1 MERPSTVSSVSPMAP
16 SSARRNGFTLVEL
29 LAVIMIIAM
38 LAGLLTPAVMKSMSS
53 SRAAAV
59 KAEIELLSTAL
70 MNYKNEYGSLPP
82 SDMRGLWSGGAVDR
96 THPAYKHLQRI
107 FPRISEVESNGVPN
121 PGNFSPYYFMSQM
134 SPAQALVFW
143 LQGYFDNPQYP
154 LTNNTQLVAATPRAG
169 TATAN
174 RNKLFDFDESRL
186 LAATAY
192 WPAAPFVLP
201 FNPVS
206 SQEFF
211 TRNAANLAGNAFARD
226 YPVYFPGQANTGLPY
241 VYFSSSS
248 YSTSPTANVTSAV
261 GNSRDLYYTA
271 IGNGNTTAIAPYFNS
286 SNCTVNPSQQSWA
299 QLHMNP
305 DTFQLI
311 AAGADGTYGNLV
323 SGFPSDCALT
333 PLTSPL
339 QPFPNSSQQ
348 IGPFTSVQNKDGTNP
363 GHEDN
368 ITNFAIGRLKEAA
381 ERLSQ

>member
-1 MERPSTVSSVSPMAP
+1 M
-16 SSARRNGFTLVEL
+16 
-29 LAVIMIIAM
+29 
-38 LAGLLTPAVMKSMSS
+38 
-53 SRAAAV
+53 
-59 KAEIELLSTAL
+59 
-70 MNYKNEYGSLPP
+70 
-82 SDMRGLWSGGAVDR
+82 
-96 THPAYKHLQRI
+96 
-107 FPRISEVESNGVPN
+107 
-121 PGNFSPYYFMSQM
+121 
-134 SPAQALVFW
+134 VFW
-143 LQGYFDNPQYP
+143 LQGYFDNPQFP
-154 LTNNTQLVAATPRAG
+154 LTNGIALNAATPRAG

-192 WPAAPFVLP
+192 WPAAPFALP

-206 SQEFF
+206 PQRFS
-211 TRNAANLAGNAFARD
+211 TRNAANLAGNAFDRD

-248 YSTSPTANVTSAV
+248 YSRNPGAQVTNVIGVSP
-261 GNSRDLYYTA
+261 DLYYTA
-271 IGNGNTTAIAPYFNS
+271 TSLNGNATAIAPYFNW
-286 SNCTVNPSQQSWA
+286 SNCTTAPTQQSWP

-311 AAGADGTYGNLV
+311 AAGADGTYGSLV
-323 SGFPSDCALT
+323 AGFPSDIPQFT
-333 PLTSPL
+333 YN
-339 QPFPNSSQQ
+339 FN

>member
-1 MERPSTVSSVSPMAP
+1 
-16 SSARRNGFTLVEL
+16 
-29 LAVIMIIAM
+29 
-38 LAGLLTPAVMKSMSS
+38 
-53 SRAAAV
+53 
-59 KAEIELLSTAL
+59 

-82 SDMRGLWSGGAVDR
+82 SDMRGLWSGGAVN
-96 THPAYKHLQRI
+96 TNHPAYKHLQRI
-107 FPRISEVESNGVPN
+107 FRRSIEVPS
-121 PGNFSPYYFMSQM
+121 GNFVSPYYWMAQM

-154 LTNNTQLVAATPRAG
+154 LTNGMALNAATPRAG

-206 SQEFF
+206 PQQFS

-241 VYFSSSS
+241 VYFSNSS
-248 YSTSPTANVTSAV
+248 YSTAPSAAVTSAI
-261 GNSRDLYYTA
+261 GAGPDLYYTA
-271 IGNGNTTAIAPYFNS
+271 TSLNGDLSGVAPYFNS
-286 SNCTVNPSQQSWA
+286 SNCTTNPAQQSWA

-311 AAGADGTYGNLV
+311 AAGADGTYGNLA
-323 SGFPSDCALT
+323 SSFPLSVNPNPPAFIHG
-333 PLTSPL
+333 
-339 QPFPNSSQQ
+339 PFP
-348 IGPFTSVQNKDGTNP
+348 SVQNKNENNAGP
-363 GHEDN
+363 EDN

>member
-1 MERPSTVSSVSPMAP
+1 
-16 SSARRNGFTLVEL
+16 VEL

-82 SDMRGLWSGGAVDR
+82 SDMRGLWSGGAVN
-96 THPAYKHLQRI
+96 TNHAAYKHLQRI
-107 FPRISEVESNGVPN
+107 FPRSIEVPN
-121 PGNFSPYYFMSQM
+121 GNFVSPYYWMAQM

-154 LTNNTQLVAATPRAG
+154 LTNGMALNAATPRAG

-192 WPAAPFVLP
+192 WPTGAPFTP
-201 FNPVS
+201 APQQFGA
-206 SQEFF
+206 
-211 TRNAANLAGNAFARD
+211 RNLAPSQFARD

-248 YSTSPTANVTSAV
+248 YSTPPGAAVTSAI
-261 GNSRDLYYTA
+261 GAGPDLYYTA
-271 IGNGNTTAIAPYFNS
+271 TSLNGNSTAVAPYFNWS
-286 SNCTVNPSQQSWA
+286 TCTTNPTQQSWA

-311 AAGADGTYGNLV
+311 AAGADGTYGGLA
-323 SGFPSDCALT
+323 SGFPSDIPQFGYLG
-333 PLTSPL
+333 
-339 QPFPNSSQQ
+339 FN
-348 IGPFTSVQNKDGTNP
+348 IGPFTSVQNKSGDNP
-363 GHEDN
+363 GHEDSM
-368 ITNFAIGRLKEAA
+368 TNFAIGRLKEAA

>member
-1 MERPSTVSSVSPMAP
+1 MTMKRQTPVHSDLVTTPGSH
-16 SSARRNGFTLVEL
+16 RRSGFTLVEL
-29 LAVIMIIAM
+29 LAVIMIIAL

-59 KAEIELLSTAL
+59 KAEIDLLSTAL

-82 SDMRGLWSGGAVDR
+82 SDMRGLWSGGAVN
-96 THPAYKHLQRI
+96 TNHPAYRHLQRI
-107 FPRISEVESNGVPN
+107 FPRSIEVPN
-121 PGNFSPYYFMSQM
+121 GNFVSPYYWMAQM

-154 LTNNTQLVAATPRAG
+154 LTNGMALNAATPRAG

-206 SQEFF
+206 QQQFS

-248 YSTSPTANVTSAV
+248 YSTAPGAAVTPAI
-261 GNSRDLYYTA
+261 GAGPDLYYTA
-271 IGNGNTTAIAPYFNS
+271 TSLNGDVTGVAPYFNS
-286 SNCTVNPSQQSWA
+286 SNCTTNPAQQSWA

-311 AAGADGTYGNLV
+311 AAGADGTFGNLV
-323 SGFPSDCALT
+323 SSFPSSVA
-333 PLTSPL
+333 PGPGFIHG
-339 QPFPNSSQQ
+339 PFP
-348 IGPFTSVQNKDGTNP
+348 SVQNKNENNP
-363 GHEDN
+363 GPEDN
-368 ITNFAIGRLKEAA
+368 ITNFAIGRLREAA

>member
-1 MERPSTVSSVSPMAP
+1 MSIDDVQTPLEKEPTVP
-16 SSARRNGFTLVEL
+16 RRSGFTLVEL
-29 LAVIMIIAM
+29 LAVIMIIAL
-38 LAGLLTPAVMKSMSS
+38 LAGLLTPAVMKSLSS

-70 MNYKNEYGSLPP
+70 MNYKNEHGSFPP
-82 SDMRGLWSGGAVDR
+82 SDMRGLWGGSSVN
-96 THPAYKHLQRI
+96 TNHPVYRHLQRL
-107 FPRISEVESNGVPN
+107 FPRIAEPTG
-121 PGNFSPYYFMSQM
+121 GGAASPYFWMAQM
-134 SPAQALVFW
+134 SPAQAIVFW

-154 LTNNTQLVAATPRAG
+154 LTNGIALNAATPRAG

-206 SQEFF
+206 RQQFS
-211 TRNAANLAGNAFARD
+211 TRNAASLAGNAFARD
-226 YPVYFPGQANTGLPY
+226 YPVYFPSQANTGLPY

-248 YSTSPTANVTSAV
+248 YSTPPSAAVTSAI
-261 GNSRDLYYTA
+261 GAGPDLYYTA
-271 IGNGNTTAIAPYFNS
+271 TSLNGDLTGVAPYFNS
-286 SNCTVNPSQQSWA
+286 SNCTTNPAQQSWA

-311 AAGADGTYGNLV
+311 AAGADGTFGNLM
-323 SGFPSDCALT
+323 SSFPLSVT
-333 PLTSPL
+333 TSPAFIHG
-339 QPFPNSSQQ
+339 PFP
-348 IGPFTSVQNKDGTNP
+348 SVQNKNENNP
-363 GHEDN
+363 GPEDN

-381 ERLSQ
+381 ERLTQ